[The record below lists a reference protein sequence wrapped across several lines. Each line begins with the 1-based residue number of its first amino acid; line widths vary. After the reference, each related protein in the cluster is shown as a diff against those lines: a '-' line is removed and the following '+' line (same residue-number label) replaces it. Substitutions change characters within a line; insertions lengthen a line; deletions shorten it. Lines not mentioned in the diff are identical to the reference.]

1 VTISREPYTP
11 AANDTPTLQ
20 KKIPI
25 LQDRRTSTGQTVLIA
40 GFSALLI
47 FAVLASSI
55 FDRWAIA
62 ILEIGSALLL
72 LFSIWPQLTSG
83 RLQLGAS
90 RLYAPVVLFGLIIA
104 VQVAF
109 GLSAYVH
116 VTRLELWKYAG
127 YGSLFLL
134 ANQFQPAGAHRLLT
148 ILAAFGFIVA
158 LFALVQDLASN
169 GKIYWFWPAVSGRIF
184 GPYANHSH
192 YAGLMEMLAPIP
204 LAMALTDCARRH
216 QQMLWIIAGILMGAT
231 IFVCDS
237 RGGMIAFAVEMV
249 FLAGLFVAR
258 RSPRTAGALCAIC
271 LVIGAF
277 VFWIDGGRVLEQV
290 DSLRDPLT
298 NADVGSRLTIA
309 RDSLRMVLDR
319 PIAGWGLGLFPIIY
333 PQYRSFST
341 DLLVNQAH
349 NDYLQALVETGI
361 LGFVCVLWFIG
372 NLYRSGMR
380 NLNAH
385 SRIATAPAL
394 GSLVG
399 CTGIL
404 VHSLSDFNL
413 HIPGNAALFFV
424 LCGIASNGKA
434 LAAQNKATRAGF
446 CNQSSCLVTFLANGC
461 SFHRSCSPA
470 GPDHEQVLASLLRL
484 TTRARRSEVSSPI
497 KQTMFNQASPADTAG
512 NRFSLQQA
520 QSCSDTWVPHHRGGK
535 L

>member
-1 VTISREPYTP
+1 MNLNVTICSEPDT
-11 AANDTPTLQ
+11 ATANNPPTLQ
-20 KKIPI
+20 KNAAI
-25 LQDRRTSTGQTVLIA
+25 LQDRRTSTGQTVLIT

-55 FDRWAIA
+55 FDRWVIA

-72 LFSIWPQLTSG
+72 LCWAWPQISSG
-83 RLQLGAS
+83 RLQLRTNS
-90 RLYAPVVLFGLIIA
+90 LYAPVVLFGLIIA

-116 VTRLELWKYAG
+116 VTRVELWKYAA
-127 YGSLFLL
+127 YGSLFVL
-134 ANQFQPAGAHRLLT
+134 ANQCQPAAAHRLLT
-148 ILAAFGFIVA
+148 ILAAFGFMVA
-158 LFALVQDLASN
+158 LFALVQDLTSN
-169 GKIYWFWPAVSGRIF
+169 GNIYWFWPAVSGRIF

-204 LAMALTDCARRH
+204 LAMALTDRARRH

-249 FLAGLFVAR
+249 FLAGLFIAR
-258 RSPRTAGALCAIC
+258 RSPRTAWALCAIC

-277 VFWIDGGRVLEQV
+277 VFWIDDGKVLKQL

-298 NADVGSRLTIA
+298 DADVASRLTIA
-309 RDSLRMVLDR
+309 RDSLRMARDR

-361 LGFVCVLWFIG
+361 LGLACVLWFIV
-372 NLYRSGMR
+372 NLYRSGIG
-380 NLNAH
+380 NLRTH
-385 SRIATAPAL
+385 SGIATAPAL

-399 CTGIL
+399 CTGVL

-413 HIPGNAALFFV
+413 HIPANAALFFV
-424 LCGIASNGKA
+424 LCGIAGNGKL
-434 LAAQNKATRAGF
+434 LAARNKATRTGVS
-446 CNQSSCLVTFLANGC
+446 N
-461 SFHRSCSPA
+461 HR
-470 GPDHEQVLASLLRL
+470 D
-484 TTRARRSEVSSPI
+484 
-497 KQTMFNQASPADTAG
+497 
-512 NRFSLQQA
+512 
-520 QSCSDTWVPHHRGGK
+520 
-535 L
+535 